1 MLVKASDLLSKGR
14 RKTEYIPV
22 KSKQGA
28 LFAAIESE
36 KVAIAFS
43 GAGAGGEEDAI
54 ESAVRTKMVEESPV
68 DGIIA
73 VIECALPSDLTLD

>member
-1 MLVKASDLLSKGR
+1 M
-14 RKTEYIPV
+14 TYCP
-22 KSKQGA
+22 KQGA

-43 GAGAGGEEDAI
+43 GAGGEEDAI